1 MVMKK
6 IGNIGKKICK
16 GLWKGMKDNKEEIFT
31 LSLVV
36 IPAMMIQDTSFATSI
51 AGANVAPAS
60 NITISPLAHPIE
72 TLAENLTG
80 PIPKIG
86 STIAIAIGGLGWA
99 MGTEQQ
105 ITKFATRAAVGGG
118 VAVGGSTV
126 VNEMLSPSSSCLF

>member
-1 MVMKK
+1 MKK
-6 IGNIGKKICK
+6 IGCMGKKICK
-16 GLWKGMKDNKEEIFT
+16 GLWKGMKDNKVEIIT

-36 IPAMMIQDTSFATSI
+36 IPAMLIQDTSFASTDS
-51 AGANVAPAS
+51 
-60 NITISPLAHPIE
+60 ITITPIKGPIE
-72 TLAENLTG
+72 TLEKNLTG

-118 VAVGGSTV
+118 IAVGGGSV
-126 VNEMLSPSSSCLF
+126 VSDVLQPAGSCLF

>member
-36 IPAMMIQDTSFATSI
+36 IPALLIQDTSFASDTTGIDSLDT
-51 AGANVAPAS
+51 P
-60 NITISPLAHPIE
+60 ISKLKSV
-72 TLAENLTG
+72 LTG
-80 PIPKIG
+80 PVPKAG
-86 STIAIAIGGLGWA
+86 STIAVAVGGLGWA

-118 VAVGGSTV
+118 VAVGSINVVDTV
-126 VNEMLSPSSSCLF
+126 LPQSSGCLF